1 MIYPTERFLIVTVM
15 IKSNQINQILRSS
28 DCMKKYNP
36 EAFDMECFFAK
47 VKKGEY
53 KNDRKRRS
61 GTGRNQTEGK
71 YPESIFKEGI

>member
-1 MIYPTERFLIVTVM
+1 
-15 IKSNQINQILRSS
+15 
-28 DCMKKYNP
+28 MKKYNP

-61 GTGRNQTEGK
+61 GTGRNQKEGK
-71 YPESIFKEGI
+71 YPESIVEEGI